1 MKALTGCLDVWDQT
15 NSFFY
20 SALFLTFVFVIKL
33 IHFSFMVSGGEKCHG
48 SQGFRLP
55 NKLFTFIFSGTSV
68 LA

>member
-15 NSFFY
+15 NSF
-20 SALFLTFVFVIKL
+20 LFSL
-33 IHFSFMVSGGEKCHG
+33 ILDICVCDQTNKYFFHGFWGGKCHS
-48 SQGFRLP
+48 SQGFCLP